1 MSLLRER
8 KAKKDA
14 KNSVEVDSS
23 EETVDF
29 ENDPNASFEPQQE
42 QLTGQVDQS
51 TEKEV
56 KQSSVEGTET
66 CKIKQVIVCKD
77 WTLFRFS

>member
-8 KAKKDA
+8 KAKRDA

-29 ENDPNASFEPQQE
+29 ENDPNISFEPQQGTLTE
-42 QLTGQVDQS
+42 QENKS

-56 KQSSVEGTET
+56 KQASVEGIAT
-66 CKIKQVIVCKD
+66 CKILEVILCKY
-77 WTLFRFS
+77 LIF